1 MRAVQCAAIPHS
13 LIDGTPMFRTILIAY
28 DGTRDTYCAVRRGLQ
43 LPSNSETRIHLLC
56 VVERTLFEHLAKFF
70 QLSDP
75 RKDAHPELQRLNS
88 KLDTAVDDLKSF
100 HEHVSKHLKFGDP
113 LEEIEK
119 MIRELHPDLIIVGHS
134 KKILRVAGLGGKM
147 IDIRLAERVHC
158 NLLIASD

>member
-56 VVERTLFEHLAKFF
+56 VVERTLFEHLAEFF

-134 KKILRVAGLGGKM
+134 KKIPRVAGLGGKM